1 MANGDVTGDGIADV
15 IARDSGGTLWLYPGT
30 NKASS
35 SLFGTRK
42 SLGTG
47 FNQYNLLF

>member
-1 MANGDVTGDGIADV
+1 MTGDGVAD
-15 IARDSGGTLWLYPGT
+15 IMTRDSAGTLWLYRGT
-30 NKASS
+30 NKPSTD
-35 SLFGTRK
+35 LFATRT